1 MGDAKDA
8 NGYDIPNVVDLREIN
23 EMRESILRNQFI
35 DREYVDMS
43 SNKYVTLSN
52 MQKFI
57 SVESQYIRKLLY
69 QND

>member
-1 MGDAKDA
+1 MLKDA
-8 NGYDIPNVVDLREIN
+8 NGYDIPNVVDFREIN
-23 EMRESILRNQFI
+23 EMKDSILRSQFI
-35 DREYVDMS
+35 DREDVDMS